1 MRILIVEP
9 RKCPR
14 EAEITDSLEE
24 MQKVVGGNIQAI
36 YPFEDSAAVICNEE
50 GSNLALPQ
58 NRAIYSKDGKKV
70 VTIICGTF
78 FICDAP
84 AWSEHFLS
92 LSAEQ
97 LERYSAL
104 FAIPEVFV
112 TTNRFTMVIPCIEG
126 GGTL

>member
-24 MQKVVGGNIQAI
+24 MQEVVGGNIQAI

-70 VTIICGTF
+70 VTIIYGTF

-112 TTNRFTMVIPCIEG
+112 TTNRFTMVIPCKEE